1 MAAASALAVAL
12 LLAPPAASRPVTITV
27 VGTNDLHG
35 GIAPREG
42 RGGLALFAGYVAN
55 VRRARAEDG
64 GAVVLVDAGDMFQG
78 SLESNL
84 AEGAPV
90 VEAYNALGYDA
101 AAIGNHDFDYGPV
114 GPASVPRSPAD
125 DPFGAL
131 EARAAEARLPF
142 LAANILVAATGQP
155 VAWPNVKPTAIVE
168 KAGVKVGIV
177 GVSTEVTLRTTMAAN
192 VATLAMAPLAETIAA
207 RAAELRKQG
216 AEIVVVA
223 AYAGGDCRDY
233 KDPDDLSSCAQGQEI
248 VAVANALPR
257 GLVDA
262 IVAGHRHEGMA
273 HRVNGIAIGEAFTGG
288 RSFSRVDL
296 TFDRA
301 ARRVTLARPLPP
313 QSIVAGS
320 YEGAPVVADAAIG
333 ALLAPAT
340 ERARKVR
347 DERLGPVLAG
357 VFAATYETESALG
370 NLLADLMLESRPQA
384 QVALVNGGGL
394 RADLPAGELTY
405 GALYDA
411 QPFDNRLALVAMT
424 GTQLAAAIAESLGGS
439 GGILS
444 LAGTSARARCDG
456 AALAVST
463 RFGADE
469 KVLVVTN
476 EFLATGMLAR
486 LSQKVTLEDGTS
498 VRDEAAALLRKRR
511 GRLRP
516 QDFYDPARPRLVYD
530 GQRPLRCEAA
540 AAGTAGRSARRR
552 AGR

>member
-131 EARAAEARLPF
+131 EARAAEARFPF

-223 AYAGGDCRDY
+223 AHAGGDCRDY

-347 DERLGPVLAG
+347 DERLGPVLDG